1 MEKKLNVKQARL
13 QAKYPKAD
21 IEVWAM
27 DEHRLGLKPIQR
39 RVWEQQAEQPI
50 AAVKWRFQWLWLYG
64 FVHPESGE
72 TYWWILPKVNID
84 LFNRALADFAQHFGV
99 GKNKRIILVLDRA
112 GWHTSDQVKIP
123 QGIHLFFLPAYSPE
137 LQPAERLWPLT
148 NEPIA
153 NRSFESLDELE
164 VVLFERCRRLLQQQE
179 LIRGLTFFH
188 WWPCRATGSGVRN
201 QQLNSLARS
210 P

>member
-39 RVWEQQAEQPI
+39 RVCQQQAEQPI
-50 AAVKWRFQWLWLYG
+50 AAVKCYG

-72 TYWWILPKVNID
+72 TYWWILPLVNID

-112 GWHTSDQVKIP
+112 LWHTSDQVKIP
-123 QGIHLFFLPAYSPE
+123 LGIHLFFLPAYSPE

-148 NEPIA
+148 NEPIV

-179 LIRGLTFFH
+179 LIRGFTFFH
-188 WWPCRATGSGVRN
+188 WWPCPATGSGVRD